1 MRICNRCSDLGLDI
15 TGISR
20 DAMASLE
27 GDHWPGNV
35 RELEAVVKRAMVRRR
50 RGWVTPDDIVLPRLP
65 RDRVPDATRPPG
77 TQLTP
82 VQEHPLQ
89 LKAAHGEVRRAELV
103 ARSRVSHEVARQAL
117 AGLARLGLL
126 RRVGLG
132 RATRLVSL
140 SFWLTYLDDAA
151 ELMLSLV

>member
-1 MRICNRCSDLGLDI
+1 M
-15 TGISR
+15 
-20 DAMASLE
+20 
-27 GDHWPGNV
+27 
-35 RELEAVVKRAMVRRR
+35 
-50 RGWVTPDDIVLPRLP
+50 TPDDIVRPRLR

-82 VQEHPLQ
+82 VQEHALQ
-89 LKAAHGEVRRAELV
+89 LKAPHDEVRRAELV

-132 RATRLVSL
+132 RATRYVSL
-140 SFWLTYLDDAA
+140 SFWLTYLDAA
-151 ELMLSLV
+151 VELVLSLA